1 MSYIRTM
8 ETLRQTMIKAR
19 IFDVV
24 NGKFVRQ
31 EGMEPSYILTEIGD
45 KISRVNIL
53 GTIVDKFM
61 SEDGNYSTITVDD
74 DSDSIRVKA
83 FRENVDIFDNLE
95 VGDLVMVIGK
105 VREYVE
111 ENYIIPEIVKKIADP
126 NYESLHKLEVLK
138 RLLKQKKLLDDIK
151 IEKEKF
157 EDVEEFKK
165 HVKEKYGV
173 DSIEGVI
180 ETMEVE
186 EGTEEKDY
194 KPLVLQ
200 KLEELDKGD
209 GAEFRKLL
217 EASKLP
223 ENEFEEVINELLSEG
238 VCYEPAPGVIKKV

>member
-1 MSYIRTM
+1 M